1 MCVVVCDLDLIVLYV
16 DPQEDNFLPSDS
28 APPVY
33 GVPPPPTETKES
45 SQRGDHSV
53 SEDIEEESVS
63 EWEIERQMEKVGIS
77 GSQSNRY
84 FEKLLTSQ
92 KLADANQN
100 NDYNLTSVL

>member
-63 EWEIERQMEKVGIS
+63 EWEIERQMEKVGVS
-77 GSQSNRY
+77 GS
-84 FEKLLTSQ
+84 
-92 KLADANQN
+92 
-100 NDYNLTSVL
+100 